1 MIKKKGDKYVVMD
14 STGTKTLG
22 THPTREK
29 ALKQL
34 RAIEVNKRTK
44 GAKFE

>member
-1 MIKKKGDKYVVMD
+1 MIKKRGDKFVVLD
-14 STGTKTLG
+14 STGSKTLG

-34 RAIEVNKRTK
+34 RAIEVNKRMK